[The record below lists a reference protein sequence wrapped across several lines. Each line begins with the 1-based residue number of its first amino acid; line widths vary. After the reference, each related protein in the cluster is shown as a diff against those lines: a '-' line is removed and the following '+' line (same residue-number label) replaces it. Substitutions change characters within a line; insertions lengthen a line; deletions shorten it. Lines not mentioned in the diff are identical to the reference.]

1 MECLGKPVWNR
12 YVREE
17 LKQISIDAPD
27 EAVRK
32 KVLANWDKVAKPLDG
47 MGSFETLTAQ
57 IGAVTRS
64 EQIDI
69 AKKAVIIM
77 CADNG
82 IVEEGVTQ
90 SGQEVTALVAA
101 SMAKGQSSV
110 CRMAQRVGAE
120 VVPVDIGIN
129 CEKEICGVLNR
140 NIQCGTRNFCRE
152 PAMTEEETVRAIA
165 VGMELVASCRE
176 KGIKILAAGEM
187 GIGNTTTSAAV
198 LSALLHIEPERVAG
212 RGAGLDDK
220 GFEKKVEVIN
230 LGIQKYSDG
239 FGKDDLYLNGVYRS
253 NEFETFENNVSGI
266 RRKESALHTLYSL
279 GGLDIAGLV
288 GLFIGG
294 AIYHIPIVLDGVITG
309 AAAVCAE
316 LLVPGVRDFI
326 IPSHSGREAGN
337 EVAISFLGLKSYING
352 NMALGEGTG
361 AIMLFPLLDT
371 IFAYYKNGA
380 DFSSY
385 KMDAYKRF

>member
-1 MECLGKPVWNR
+1 MSNKQAKYEMTKDELF
-12 YVREE
+12 E
-17 LKQISIDAPD
+17 LKISSYNQ
-27 EAVRK
+27 EEYK
-32 KVLANWDKVAKPLDG
+32 KSKRIWDNFAKPLDG
-47 MGSFETLTAQ
+47 FGDFEEVVSKINAIQGL
-57 IGAVTRS
+57 
-64 EQIDI
+64 DI
-69 AKKAVIIM
+69 EKRAAVIF

-82 IVEEGVTQ
+82 VVEEGVTQ
-90 SGQEVTALVAA
+90 CGCDVTRMVAESLGAGISTACVLGKSA
-101 SMAKGQSSV
+101 SV
-110 CRMAQRVGAE
+110 DII
-120 VVPVDIGIN
+120 PVDIGIRGTAKI
-129 CEKEICGVLNR
+129 EGVLDKK
-140 NIQCGTRNFCRE
+140 IAEGTRNFLKE
-152 PAMTEEETVRAIA
+152 PAMSEEQAIEAINVGIDMVR
-165 VGMELVASCRE
+165 ELKD
-176 KGIKILAAGEM
+176 KGYRIIAAGEM

-253 NEFETFENNVSGI
+253 NEFETFQNNVSGI

-294 AIYHIPIVLDGVITG
+294 AIYNVPIVLDGVITS

-316 LLVPGVRDFI
+316 LLVPGVRDYI

-337 EVAISFLGLKSYING
+337 EVALSFLGLKSYING

>member
-1 MECLGKPVWNR
+1 MSNEQAKYEMTKDELF
-12 YVREE
+12 E
-17 LKQISIDAPD
+17 LKISSYNQEEYEKSKRI
-27 EAVRK
+27 
-32 KVLANWDKVAKPLDG
+32 WDNFAKPLDG
-47 MGSFETLTAQ
+47 FGDFEEVVSKINAIQGL
-57 IGAVTRS
+57 
-64 EQIDI
+64 DI
-69 AKKAVIIM
+69 EKRAAVIF

-82 IVEEGVTQ
+82 VVEEGVTQ
-90 SGQEVTALVAA
+90 CGCDVTRRVAENLGAGISTACVLGKSA
-101 SMAKGQSSV
+101 SVDIIS
-110 CRMAQRVGAE
+110 
-120 VVPVDIGIN
+120 VDIGIRGTAKI
-129 CEKEICGVLNR
+129 EGVLDKK
-140 NIQCGTRNFCRE
+140 IAEGTRNFLKE
-152 PAMTEEETVRAIA
+152 PAMSEEQAIEAINVGIDMVR
-165 VGMELVASCRE
+165 ELKD
-176 KGIKILAAGEM
+176 KGYRIIAAGEM

-253 NEFETFENNVSGI
+253 NEFETFQNNVSGI

-316 LLVPGVRDFI
+316 LLVPGVRDYI

-337 EVAISFLGLKSYING
+337 EVALSFLGLKSYING

>member
-1 MECLGKPVWNR
+1 MSNIQAKYEMTKDELF
-12 YVREE
+12 E
-17 LKQISIDAPD
+17 LKISSYNQEEYEKSKRI
-27 EAVRK
+27 
-32 KVLANWDKVAKPLDG
+32 WDNFAKPLDG
-47 MGSFETLTAQ
+47 FGDFEEVVSKINAIQGL
-57 IGAVTRS
+57 
-64 EQIDI
+64 DI
-69 AKKAVIIM
+69 EKRAAVIF

-82 IVEEGVTQ
+82 VVEEGVTQ
-90 SGQEVTALVAA
+90 CGCDVTRRVAESLGAGISTACVLGKSA
-101 SMAKGQSSV
+101 SV
-110 CRMAQRVGAE
+110 DII
-120 VVPVDIGIN
+120 PVDIGIRGTAKI
-129 CEKEICGVLNR
+129 EGVLDKK
-140 NIQCGTRNFCRE
+140 IAEGTRNFLKE
-152 PAMTEEETVRAIA
+152 PAMSEEQTIEAINVGIDMVR
-165 VGMELVASCRE
+165 ELKD
-176 KGIKILAAGEM
+176 KGYRIIAAGEM

>member
-1 MECLGKPVWNR
+1 VSNKQAKYEMTKDELF
-12 YVREE
+12 E
-17 LKQISIDAPD
+17 LKISSYNQEEYEKSKRI
-27 EAVRK
+27 
-32 KVLANWDKVAKPLDG
+32 WDNFAKPLDG
-47 MGSFETLTAQ
+47 FGDFEEVVSKINAIQGL
-57 IGAVTRS
+57 
-64 EQIDI
+64 DI
-69 AKKAVIIM
+69 EKRAAVIF

-82 IVEEGVTQ
+82 VVEEGVTQ
-90 SGQEVTALVAA
+90 CGCDVTRRVAERLGAGISTACVLGKSA
-101 SMAKGQSSV
+101 SV
-110 CRMAQRVGAE
+110 DII
-120 VVPVDIGIN
+120 PVDIGIRGTAKI
-129 CEKEICGVLNR
+129 EGVLDKK
-140 NIQCGTRNFCRE
+140 IAEGTRNFLKE
-152 PAMTEEETVRAIA
+152 PAMSEEQAIEAINVGIDMVR
-165 VGMELVASCRE
+165 ELKD
-176 KGIKILAAGEM
+176 KGYRIIAAGEM

-253 NEFETFENNVSGI
+253 NEFETFQNNVSGI

-294 AIYHIPIVLDGVITG
+294 AIYNVPIVLDGVITS

-316 LLVPGVRDFI
+316 LLVPGVRDYI

-337 EVAISFLGLKSYING
+337 EVALSFLGLKSYING

>member
-1 MECLGKPVWNR
+1 MIRGL
-12 YVREE
+12 
-17 LKQISIDAPD
+17 
-27 EAVRK
+27 RK
-32 KVLANWDKVAKPLDG
+32 KL
-47 MGSFETLTAQ
+47 
-57 IGAVTRS
+57 
-64 EQIDI
+64 
-69 AKKAVIIM
+69 
-77 CADNG
+77 
-82 IVEEGVTQ
+82 
-90 SGQEVTALVAA
+90 
-101 SMAKGQSSV
+101 
-110 CRMAQRVGAE
+110 
-120 VVPVDIGIN
+120 
-129 CEKEICGVLNR
+129 
-140 NIQCGTRNFCRE
+140 
-152 PAMTEEETVRAIA
+152 
-165 VGMELVASCRE
+165 
-176 KGIKILAAGEM
+176 
-187 GIGNTTTSAAV
+187 
-198 LSALLHIEPERVAG
+198 
-212 RGAGLDDK
+212 
-220 GFEKKVEVIN
+220 EVIN

-316 LLVPGVRDFI
+316 LLVPGVRDYI

-337 EVAISFLGLKSYING
+337 EVALSFLGLKSYING